1 MVAIRA
7 KTLMDRVNLF
17 IKIADKDG
25 NKALSYDEVHIL
37 TKMCLTK
44 YIKVMKYDI
53 IQEDCQLLDKLCVY
67 FTKLIFETLEVSVDS
82 DIPLEKIK

>member
-25 NKALSYDEVHIL
+25 NCALSYDEVHNL
-37 TKMCLTK
+37 TKICLSK
-44 YIKVMKYDI
+44 YIN
-53 IQEDCQLLDKLCVY
+53 VY
-67 FTKLIFETLEVSVDS
+67 FIIYLG
-82 DIPLEKIK
+82 

>member
-25 NKALSYDEVHIL
+25 NRALSYDEVHNL
-37 TKMCLTK
+37 TRICLSK
-44 YIKVMKYDI
+44 YIKVI
-53 IQEDCQLLDKLCVY
+53 IKL
-67 FTKLIFETLEVSVDS
+67 
-82 DIPLEKIK
+82 

>member
-25 NKALSYDEVHIL
+25 NKALSYEEVNNL
-37 TKMCLTK
+37 TKICLNK
-44 YIKVMKYDI
+44 YMKVK
-53 IQEDCQLLDKLCVY
+53 
-67 FTKLIFETLEVSVDS
+67 
-82 DIPLEKIK
+82 

>member
-25 NKALSYDEVHIL
+25 NKALSYDEVHNL

-44 YIKVMKYDI
+44 YIKVI
-53 IQEDCQLLDKLCVY
+53 IHNIIGRLS
-67 FTKLIFETLEVSVDS
+67 TIG
-82 DIPLEKIK
+82 

>member
-25 NKALSYDEVHIL
+25 NRALSYDEVHNL
-37 TKMCLTK
+37 TRICLSK
-44 YIKVMKYDI
+44 YIN
-53 IQEDCQLLDKLCVY
+53 VY
-67 FTKLIFETLEVSVDS
+67 FYNIFRM
-82 DIPLEKIK
+82 IHNY

>member
-25 NKALSYDEVHIL
+25 NRALSYDEVHNL
-37 TKMCLTK
+37 TRICLSK
-44 YIKVMKYDI
+44 YIKVNQYYRI
-53 IQEDCQLLDKLCVY
+53 IIGWLLIIRFIMWLFYKVNLWN
-67 FTKLIFETLEVSVDS
+67 IRSR
-82 DIPLEKIK
+82 

>member
-25 NKALSYDEVHIL
+25 NRALSYDEVHNL
-37 TKMCLTK
+37 TRICLSK
-44 YIKVMKYDI
+44 YINVNFI
-53 IQEDCQLLDKLCVY
+53 IYLG
-67 FTKLIFETLEVSVDS
+67 
-82 DIPLEKIK
+82 

>member
-25 NKALSYDEVHIL
+25 NRALSYDEVHNL
-37 TKMCLTK
+37 TRICLSK
-44 YIKVMKYDI
+44 YINELY
-53 IQEDCQLLDKLCVY
+53 
-67 FTKLIFETLEVSVDS
+67 
-82 DIPLEKIK
+82 

>member
-25 NKALSYDEVHIL
+25 NRALSYDEVHNL
-37 TKMCLTK
+37 TRICLSK
-44 YIKVMKYDI
+44 YINVNFIIYLGWFIIIKYVMWLFY
-53 IQEDCQLLDKLCVY
+53 
-67 FTKLIFETLEVSVDS
+67 
-82 DIPLEKIK
+82 KINFWNFRS